1 MFDPEKSYETTM
13 SNSLTS
19 IDHTTSDGDGSTNGH
34 LASDAAAPRTTDP
47 MAALEALAVAL
58 EENAAEEQLLAQRVR
73 EMAQSRRENPSWHA
87 VLAVEDDPST
97 VQLMSRVLGRLSLAS
112 GTVRR
117 SLVLALRDEGVSIP
131 AIARLFGVTH
141 QRVSNLLRGTATR
154 HAH

>member
-1 MFDPEKSYETTM
+1 VFDPEKSNETTM

-19 IDHTTSDGDGSTNGH
+19 IDHITTNGDGGSNGH
-34 LASDAAAPRTTDP
+34 IPADSPSTRSADP

-58 EENAAEEQLLAQRVR
+58 EENAAEERLLAQRVR
-73 EMAQSRRENPSWHA
+73 ELAQSRRENPSWHA

-141 QRVSNLLRGTATR
+141 QRVSNLLRGSAAR

>member
-1 MFDPEKSYETTM
+1 M

-19 IDHTTSDGDGSTNGH
+19 IDHMSTDGNANGH
-34 LASDAAAPRTTDP
+34 GPSDPSTPRPADP

-58 EENAAEEQLLAQRVR
+58 EENAAEEQLLARRVR
-73 EMAQSRRENPSWHA
+73 EMSQSRREHPSWHE
-87 VLAVEDDPST
+87 VLEVEDEPST

-141 QRVSNLLRGTATR
+141 QRVSNLLRGSTTR